1 MEFNNPAVLSS
12 LMNPGFT
19 TNIQRLE
26 KTMESIDNV
35 EMKRSVL
42 AALKKIH
49 YL

>member
-12 LMNPGFT
+12 LMNSGFT
-19 TNIQRLE
+19 TNVQRME
-26 KTMESIDNV
+26 KIMELIDNV
-35 EMKRSVL
+35 EMELFVL